1 MRDAL
6 FDSAWGPIA
15 VALAVGCLT
24 LVATLVVLSR
34 PRGAWVKGRLE
45 PYGGSG
51 SGSASVDDG
60 PWRPDLDRVHGF
72 TTRLLSKTRLWQW
85 MAMKVERANANAT
98 PAEVLFWS
106 VALAL
111 GTMIVVVL
119 LGGALFLAVVLGVVA
134 ALAPTVWLGT
144 KAQRRLAA
152 FEDQLPDVLLT
163 MAGSLKV
170 GQSFNNSMRAI
181 VDEGMVPASDEFGR
195 VLAET
200 RLGRPMN
207 EALEGMSERIQ
218 SEDLAFVLMSVNIQ
232 REVGGSLADFFKT
245 VSETVRQRQQFR
257 RRVRALT
264 AMGRA
269 SAILLLALPFVTA
282 GLIALVGD
290 GYINVLFTTTA
301 GQIMIVVMLILM
313 VFGTLVLRKIVD
325 IKG

>member
-1 MRDAL
+1 MTNAL

-24 LVATLVVLSR
+24 LVAVLVVLSR

-45 PYGGSG
+45 PYGGAG
-51 SGSASVDDG
+51 TATADDDR

-72 TTRLLSKTRLWQW
+72 TTRLLSRTRLWQW
-85 MAMKVERANANAT
+85 MALKVERAHANTT

-106 VALAL
+106 VALAIA
-111 GTMIVVVL
+111 TAIVVVL
-119 LGGALFLAVVLGVVA
+119 LGGAMFLAVLLAVIA
-134 ALAPTVWLGT
+134 AFLPTIWLT
-144 KAQRRLAA
+144 HKAQRRLAA

-181 VDEGMVPASDEFGR
+181 VDEGMVPASEEFGR
-195 VLAET
+195 VLAES

-207 EALEGMSERIQ
+207 EALDGMAVRVA
-218 SEDLAFVLMSVNIQ
+218 SEDLSFVLMSVNIQ
-232 REVGGSLADFFKT
+232 REVGGSLSDFFKT

-269 SAILLLALPFVTA
+269 SAMLLLALPFVTA
-282 GLIALVGD
+282 GFIALVGD

-301 GQIMIVVMLILM
+301 GQIMIVAMLILM
-313 VFGTLVLRKIVD
+313 AIGTLVLRKIVD